1 MDFQKAIKS
10 LEIDLNKINKSELT
24 ADYIKKRF
32 HKLALLNHPDKKG
45 NTKRFQEINE
55 AYSFLLKELD
65 IINDESNTFP
75 FAFSPSS
82 TFESDFNPSN
92 MYIHLLTTFIEG
104 IINTS
109 FCRESTNESNSTNY
123 KSLIIDII
131 KKIILSEASLEK
143 IFENLDKSTS
153 QEIYNF
159 IFKYKHILH
168 IDSKLVEKIGEIIKN
183 MELKSE
189 DKTNTKKDSNE
200 YEEYKYEEYEYE
212 EAKNNNPRIFFLK
225 PTLTDLLENNLYK
238 LFVDNQLYLVPLWHS
253 ELYFDTHNSD
263 IDAEKE
269 TTDKND
275 IIVICNPELPEN
287 ITIDEDNNVHILHFI
302 SFDSIKELLINNIET
317 FDVSLGNRIY
327 KCSLNYLNI
336 KKEQHCTFKK
346 QGISQIIENDMY
358 NISYKSDVIINI
370 VIEV

>member
-1 MDFQKAIKS
+1 
-10 LEIDLNKINKSELT
+10 
-24 ADYIKKRF
+24 
-32 HKLALLNHPDKKG
+32 LALLNHPDKKG

-65 IINDESNTFP
+65 IINDESNTFA
-75 FAFSPSS
+75 FDFSPSS
-82 TFESDFNPSN
+82 TFESELNSSN

-104 IINTS
+104 IINSS
-109 FCRESTNESNSTNY
+109 FSSDIPETSNSTNSTTNINIPSY

-143 IFENLDKSTS
+143 IFENLDKNTS

-183 MELKSE
+183 KNSNT
-189 DKTNTKKDSNE
+189 DKDKNTEKRETNKES
-200 YEEYKYEEYEYE
+200 
-212 EAKNNNPRIFFLK
+212 RIFFLK
-225 PTLTDLLENNLYK
+225 PTLIDLLENNLYK

-253 ELYFDTHNSD
+253 ELYFDTYNS
-263 IDAEKE
+263 ETE

-275 IIVICNPELPEN
+275 IIVICNPDLPEN
-287 ITIDEDNNVHILHFI
+287 ISIDEDNNVHILHFI

-317 FDVSLGNRIY
+317 FDVNLGNRIY

-358 NISYKSDVIINI
+358 NINYKSDVIINI

>member
-24 ADYIKKRF
+24 AEYIKRKF

-45 NTKRFQEINE
+45 DTKRFQEINE

-65 IINDESNTFP
+65 IINDESNTYP

-82 TFESDFNPSN
+82 TFESEFNPSK
-92 MYIHLLTTFIEG
+92 MYMHLLTTFIEG
-104 IINTS
+104 IINSS
-109 FCRESTNESNSTNY
+109 FYRDSPETSNSTNY

-143 IFENLDKSTS
+143 IFENLDKSTA

-159 IFKYKHILH
+159 ISKYKDILH
-168 IDSKLVEKIGEIIKN
+168 IDSKLVEKIGVIIKN
-183 MELKSE
+183 MELKSQ
-189 DKTNTKKDSNE
+189 DKSDKK
-200 YEEYKYEEYEYE
+200 EEETEEKETDE
-212 EAKNNNPRIFFLK
+212 INKTPRIFFLK

-253 ELYFDTHNSD
+253 ELYFDTYNSD
-263 IDAEKE
+263 IDA
-269 TTDKND
+269 TDKND
-275 IIVICNPELPEN
+275 IVVLCNPELPEN
-287 ITIDEDNNVHILHFI
+287 ITIDEDNNVHILHII
-302 SFDSIKELLINNIET
+302 SFESIKELLINNIET
-317 FDVSLGNRIY
+317 FDVHLGNRKY
-327 KCSLNYLNI
+327 NCSLNYLNI
-336 KKEQHCTFKK
+336 KKDQICTFKK